1 MQLKFY
7 KGSSAI
13 IIDPDFAKI
22 VQKSLEAD
30 SEIVKVLREEME
42 DIKRSAEK
50 NWPVRMKKYGKSKNS
65 REKFQLG
72 FRIIPPNTIHAFL
85 ENTAA
90 YAWAIRAGKGSKT
103 TVREGLRVSDV
114 LLVRPLKK
122 RAKNITEKTAN
133 EFIRKVR

>member
-50 NWPVRMKKYGKSKNS
+50 NWPVRMKKYGQSKNS
-65 REKFQLG
+65 REK
-72 FRIIPPNTIHAFL
+72 
-85 ENTAA
+85 
-90 YAWAIRAGKGSKT
+90 
-103 TVREGLRVSDV
+103 
-114 LLVRPLKK
+114 
-122 RAKNITEKTAN
+122 
-133 EFIRKVR
+133 